1 MREKS
6 FRWCMLVGTIALG
19 SVAVFYFVNYVTLTI
34 ALDNNGLQLEL
45 KQSIQALWLAF
56 ACHVLLIALLYLLV
70 AFRPHAVS
78 REVIVILGML
88 QLVEAMLLFFFSG
101 SQIAASALGV
111 AAVFVLLGALL
122 WPKKLAKA
130 GAGAGIAPVGSG
142 VNAS

>member
-1 MREKS
+1 
-6 FRWCMLVGTIALG
+6 MLVGTIALG

-45 KQSIQALWLAF
+45 KQSIQSLWLAF
-56 ACHVLLIALLYLLV
+56 ACHGLLIALLYLLV
-70 AFRPHAVS
+70 AFKPHAVS

-101 SQIAASALGV
+101 SQIAATALGV

-130 GAGAGIAPVGSG
+130 SASAGIAPVGSG
-142 VNAS
+142 VSPS